1 MESSWGPLCCWRGV
15 RLTRWGSSSSNCYW
29 MYASVHRFCAHGC
42 DLAPVLSL
50 QQKRR
55 LIGMLTHFSATYL
68 LSALVLFPLLQWVT
82 VFLPLKIKL
91 AEIIKIDFDYLEML
105 CTAMWWIQSIY
116 IEPHRLRHTLFL
128 FWKWL
133 AQQFQNLSILF
144 GYECSYFAKM
154 EYYCSLNGV
163 RQSEK

>member
-1 MESSWGPLCCWRGV
+1 
-15 RLTRWGSSSSNCYW
+15 

-128 FWKWL
+128 FSKWL
-133 AQQFQNLSILF
+133 AQQFQNLSIFLDMNAHILQRWNIIVLWMVYAIQRSRILITWTHHSKKNIF
-144 GYECSYFAKM
+144 VAATI
-154 EYYCSLNGV
+154 LI
-163 RQSEK
+163 